1 MKFQKSFFLFLF
13 FIVNLGFQ
21 FQAQADQRDPTRR
34 ERRGPWNNE
43 LHSIELYV
51 LNSYQTGKVEESS
64 ILRLNP
70 DSSIDFEI
78 RGLNRFGREIEKFD
92 FEPEILAD
100 PLKVRSLYL
109 ETLSEENHQ
118 YRLYMNADIGSQFL
132 VRIFDREHYEMNR
145 SFSIHAEYELR
156 SVKMYL
162 ETEGYHRFLNDGE
175 ILNLEPNGSLVFEVR
190 GFDRSGRQLD
200 KFEFNPQV
208 EIVGGRESYLTF
220 KKLRENG
227 HHYEL
232 SVDGEVHEK
241 FEVRVY
247 DSRRRELASHFFV
260 QSQYILS
267 DIRMYLEDDGY
278 HRYLESGEHLV
289 MEPGNALLFE
299 VRGFDR
305 DGRQL
310 DKFEFNPEVRIEGNR
325 SSVRLERVQ
334 EHTGRHYRLVADSSE
349 RDRFEVVVYD
359 GRRRDIERK
368 FYVTIQ
374 SARQGVNE
382 IKIFLGG
389 SAPISDGHIELLE
402 EGTTL
407 NFTVRAFDRRGR
419 ELEKHQFN
427 PDVELRNYSGDPK
440 DAYLEVLAGRE
451 HSFRLH
457 FLRATPHLGKLEVVV
472 RERDSRVSAS
482 SFFVD
487 VNEPVVDDPNI
498 IILSY
503 NNDRLATDIRF
514 SGTVEGFKPSDGW
527 VETTHPRASPE
538 RFQVRVQGEKFI
550 TEPIALKPDGVT
562 TIKIVLQNRRGDEI
576 SSEGYAKHRIPGY
589 QGFKSTQLRRR

>member
-190 GFDRSGRQLD
+190 GFDRS
-200 KFEFNPQV
+200 
-208 EIVGGRESYLTF
+208 
-220 KKLRENG
+220 
-227 HHYEL
+227 
-232 SVDGEVHEK
+232 
-241 FEVRVY
+241 
-247 DSRRRELASHFFV
+247 
-260 QSQYILS
+260 
-267 DIRMYLEDDGY
+267 
-278 HRYLESGEHLV
+278 
-289 MEPGNALLFE
+289 
-299 VRGFDR
+299 
-305 DGRQL
+305 GRQL